1 MSRTRKSLI
10 AVFTF
15 ALIAALAHEVY
26 AQVRLNQLM
35 IDKLQNSQ
43 KLLEAIALGKFD
55 KIEKHANE
63 LVRISKTAE
72 WLAQKRPRYEQFSNE
87 FQQAAEEIARKAKA
101 KNMDGVTLAYFDLT
115 KSCVRCH
122 QHMREVRDA
131 RLPGEREDALTA
143 IIGNKQHGEP
153 SSVASGVMR

>member
-1 MSRTRKSLI
+1 MSHTQKSLI
-10 AVFTF
+10 AVFTL
-15 ALIAALAHEVY
+15 ALLGALAHEVY

-35 IDKLQNSQ
+35 IEKLQNSQ
-43 KLLEAIALGKFD
+43 KLLEGIALGKFD

-72 WLAQKRPRYEQFSNE
+72 WLANKKPRYEHYSSE
-87 FQQAAEEIARKAKA
+87 FQQAAEEIAKKARA

-131 RLPGEREDALTA
+131 RLPGTRADALA
-143 IIGNKQHGEP
+143 ALIAK
-153 SSVASGVMR
+153 

>member
-1 MSRTRKSLI
+1 MTRRRKILI
-10 AVFTF
+10 AVFT
-15 ALIAALAHEVY
+15 LILTAAVAHEVY

-43 KLLEAIALGKFD
+43 KLLEGIALGKFD

-72 WLAQKRPRYEQFSNE
+72 WLAQKKPRYEQFSNQ
-87 FQQAAEEIARKAKA
+87 FQEAAEEIAKKARA

-122 QHMREVRDA
+122 EHMREVRDA
-131 RLPGEREDALTA
+131 RLPGEREDAFAAFGT
-143 IIGNKQHGEP
+143 K
-153 SSVASGVMR
+153 

>member
-1 MSRTRKSLI
+1 MSRTRKSIIVAFTVVLGA
-10 AVFTF
+10 AV
-15 ALIAALAHEVY
+15 AHEVY

-35 IDKLQNSQ
+35 MDKLQNSQ

-72 WLAQKRPRYEQFSNE
+72 WLAQKKPRYEYFSNE
-87 FQQAAEEIARKAKA
+87 FTQAAEEIAKKAKA

-131 RLPGEREDALTA
+131 RLPANRDEMALKGRE
-143 IIGNKQHGEP
+143 
-153 SSVASGVMR
+153 

>member
-1 MSRTRKSLI
+1 MSRGRKRLI
-10 AVFTF
+10 ALLT
-15 ALIAALAHEVY
+15 LILTAAVAHEVY

-35 IDKLQNSQ
+35 IDKLQNAQ
-43 KLLEAIALGKFD
+43 KLLEGIALGKFD

-72 WLAQKRPRYEQFSNE
+72 WLAQKTPRYEQFSSE
-87 FQQAAEEIARKAKA
+87 FQRAAEEIAKKARA

-122 QHMREVRDA
+122 QHLREVRDA
-131 RLPGEREDALTA
+131 RLPTEAGDAFAALIT
-143 IIGNKQHGEP
+143 K
-153 SSVASGVMR
+153 

>member
-1 MSRTRKSLI
+1 MSRRRKSLI
-10 AVFTF
+10 AVLT
-15 ALIAALAHEVY
+15 LILTAAVAHEVY

-35 IDKLQNSQ
+35 IDKLQNTQ
-43 KLLEAIALGKFD
+43 KLLEGIALNKFD

-72 WLAQKRPRYEQFSNE
+72 WLANKKPRYEHFSNE
-87 FQQAAEEIARKAKA
+87 FQRAAEEIATKARA

-131 RLPGEREDALTA
+131 RLPRGREDAFAALLA
-143 IIGNKQHGEP
+143 K
-153 SSVASGVMR
+153 